1 MTTTATAPSL
11 DAQAFSL
18 AGRAFDSL
26 AAEYD
31 EIFTESRIGRAQ
43 RDAVWRVLEK
53 TFHPGDHVLELN
65 CGTGEDAFFLGR
77 RGVSVLACDAS
88 AEMVAV
94 GERRLLAKAP
104 GVPIEFRQLPTELI
118 ADLGPTLSFD
128 GVFSN
133 FSGLNCVA
141 DLRAT
146 AAALSTLV
154 RPGASLLLCLSTR
167 YCLAEIVHFLCRGN
181 PKKAFRRCNGYS
193 AARFGGV
200 EIGVYYLTVRQLRAV
215 FSPHFRLVSCR
226 GVGVAVPPSYC
237 EIWVRNHPTAFKL
250 LRRLEPAMA
259 SIPVFRATGD
269 HILLH
274 FEKEAA

>member
-1 MTTTATAPSL
+1 MTTAATATAL
-11 DAQAFSL
+11 DEQAFSP

-26 AAEYD
+26 AANYD
-31 EIFTESRIGRAQ
+31 EIFTESHIGRAQ

-53 TFHPGDHVLELN
+53 TFHPGDRILELN

-94 GERRLLAKAP
+94 CERRLLAESP
-104 GVPIEFRQLPTELI
+104 GIAIEFRQLPTEQI
-118 ADLGPTLSFD
+118 AHLGPALKFD

-141 DLRAT
+141 DLQAT
-146 AAALSTLV
+146 AATLSTSV

-181 PKKAFRRCNGYS
+181 PKKAFRRCKGYS

-200 EIGVYYLTVRQLRAV
+200 EIGVHYLTVRQLRAV
-215 FSPHFRLVSCR
+215 FSPHFRLVSYW
-226 GVGVAVPPSYC
+226 GVGVAVPPSYR
-237 EIWVRNHPTAFKL
+237 EAWVRNHPIAFKL

-259 SIPVFRATGD
+259 SIPILRATGD

-274 FEKEAA
+274 FERERA